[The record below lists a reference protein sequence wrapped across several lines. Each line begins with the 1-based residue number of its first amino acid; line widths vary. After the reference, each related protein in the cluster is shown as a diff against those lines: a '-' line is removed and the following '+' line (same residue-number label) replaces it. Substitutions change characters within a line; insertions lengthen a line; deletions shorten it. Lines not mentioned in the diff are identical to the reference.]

1 MKIVNAASEKEV
13 SDRTKLGVAPPI
25 QLPCECIK
33 WKQKGHDLEEKDS
46 KGRKL
51 PRNMVS
57 TYTVAHYH
65 CMIMFM
71 NFNLSINL
79 AVKFNVTDSPSL
91 SLMKN
96 AKQIQ
101 PRAYVL
107 PLKSLSP
114 TQSKIVLC
122 FKHLTLPSIKI
133 ECVPVINELIIT
145 PRFASPNMGRSMRKK
160 SLQKLLPP
168 LLSSIQIK

>member
-1 MKIVNAASEKEV
+1 VKERWGVQIKREKLQVKIVNAASKKEV

-51 PRNMVS
+51 PRNMAN

-65 CMIMFM
+65 CMIMLM
-71 NFNLSINL
+71 SFNLFIKL

-91 SLMKN
+91 SLMEN

-101 PRAYVL
+101 LV
-107 PLKSLSP
+107 
-114 TQSKIVLC
+114 
-122 FKHLTLPSIKI
+122 H
-133 ECVPVINELIIT
+133 
-145 PRFASPNMGRSMRKK
+145 RFY
-160 SLQKLLPP
+160 
-168 LLSSIQIK
+168 LSSHCPRHNPKLYCV